1 MKYLFLL
8 LLPAGIWAQ
17 PPKPST
23 VAAWEKQAKRVTIY
37 RDNWGIPHIYGQSD
51 ADAVFGLL
59 YAQCEDDF
67 PRVEMNY
74 IEKLGRLAEVKG
86 KSFLYEDLLMRLL
99 IDPAEAQE
107 DYQKSPQWLKQ
118 ICNAFADAINYFLYK
133 HPEVRPRLLTHF
145 EPWYPLLWT
154 DGSIGAINTA
164 GLTAADVAQC
174 YGKEQPS
181 AFHTNIP
188 ILSSEKATGS
198 NGFAFAPGI
207 TASGNAILY
216 INPHVT
222 FYFRP
227 EVHMVSQEGLNAYGA
242 VTWGQFFIYQGFNEF
257 CGWMHT
263 SSEVDAADLYQE
275 TLDKKADQWQYQYE
289 NSWRP
294 VQEKKITLH
303 YLEKGESV
311 TQNFTTLFTHHGPIL
326 ARRGER
332 YLSLR
337 ADNRIAAGLIQ
348 CWKQIGRAHV

>member
-145 EPWYPLLWT
+145 E
-154 DGSIGAINTA
+154 
-164 GLTAADVAQC
+164 
-174 YGKEQPS
+174 
-181 AFHTNIP
+181 
-188 ILSSEKATGS
+188 
-198 NGFAFAPGI
+198 
-207 TASGNAILY
+207 
-216 INPHVT
+216 
-222 FYFRP
+222 
-227 EVHMVSQEGLNAYGA
+227 
-242 VTWGQFFIYQGFNEF
+242 
-257 CGWMHT
+257 
-263 SSEVDAADLYQE
+263 
-275 TLDKKADQWQYQYE
+275 
-289 NSWRP
+289 
-294 VQEKKITLH
+294 
-303 YLEKGESV
+303 
-311 TQNFTTLFTHHGPIL
+311 
-326 ARRGER
+326 
-332 YLSLR
+332 
-337 ADNRIAAGLIQ
+337 
-348 CWKQIGRAHV
+348 IGRAHV